1 MRETTSSGSRTQDDS
16 FGRVLLDVAFSV
28 ASCVQSCQVPSKP
41 NKSPKAHAAF
51 FTGLGQ
57 RLKTM
62 REDRGWRQEDML
74 SHGFSV
80 RHWQRIEA
88 GKSITV
94 STLLRI
100 ADAFAQPPETIIAGF
115 YGHRRTN
122 QALPHRPS

>member
-1 MRETTSSGSRTQDDS
+1 
-16 FGRVLLDVAFSV
+16 
-28 ASCVQSCQVPSKP
+28 VPSKP

-100 ADAFAQPPETIIAGF
+100 ADAFAQPPETIIAGPVIAGPAF
-115 YGHRRTN
+115 SNPEVSLKTRFDSNAEG
-122 QALPHRPS
+122 A